1 MAELPVPPV
10 SRQRLGHR
18 ILAIV
23 TVLCQ
28 VSVIL
33 PAHAASQGII
43 RDTEAENLLRDYAE
57 PIFGAANIGKGS
69 VKISLIDDPSFNAFV
84 TNGRRMFINTGA
96 LMEAKTP
103 NEMIG
108 VIAHESGH
116 VAGGHLT
123 IQRERLANAQTM
135 AVVGMLLG
143 MGAAVAGGNN
153 AASNSGSGGMG
164 IALGAQELAARSV
177 LSYQRGQEQAAD
189 QAAIK
194 YLGMTG
200 QSPRGLLDTFR
211 RLSDEMMFKTA
222 GADPYLMSHP
232 APPDR
237 IANLEQ
243 LADKSPYLN
252 VKDSPELQ
260 ARHDLVRA
268 KLVGFVGRADE
279 VQRRYPASDQSLP
292 AKYARAIVA
301 YRYKHIPEALAQMDD
316 LTRLM
321 PNNPYFWE
329 LKGQALLEYGR
340 VRDAIPALKRSLAIL
355 PDAGL
360 IRALLGRALVA
371 TGESPQIT
379 EGIRELSNAVQ
390 REPESP
396 DTWHTLSIAYGTQ
409 NNIGMAELSS
419 AQEALLIGDMQSAV
433 NHADKAKKLLPPNSP
448 SALKADDILHYK
460 RQSVQ

>member
-1 MAELPVPPV
+1 MANLPIFPAL
-10 SRQRLGHR
+10 RQRLSRR

-28 VSVIL
+28 ISLIL
-33 PAHAASQGII
+33 PAQAASHGII
-43 RDTEAENLLRDYAE
+43 RDTEAENLLRDYAG

-69 VKISLIDDPSFNAFV
+69 VKIALIDDPSFNAFV

-135 AVVGMLLG
+135 AVAGMLLG

-153 AASNSGSGGMG
+153 SASNSGTGGMG

-177 LSYQRGQEQAAD
+177 LSYQRGEEQAAD

-200 QSPRGLLDTFR
+200 QSPRGLLDTFK
-211 RLSDEMMFKTA
+211 RLSDEMMFKTL

-243 LADKSPYLN
+243 LANKSPYLN

-301 YRYKHIPEALAQMDD
+301 YRYKHIPEALAQMDE
-316 LTRLM
+316 LTRLK
-321 PNNPYFWE
+321 PDNPYFWE

-360 IRALLGRALVA
+360 IRALLGRALIA
-371 TGESPQIT
+371 TGESSQIT

>member
-1 MAELPVPPV
+1 MAQLSVPPAL
-10 SRQRLGHR
+10 RQRVRHR
-18 ILAIV
+18 LLVIV
-23 TVLCQ
+23 VVLCQ
-28 VSVIL
+28 VSISL
-33 PAHAASQGII
+33 PATAASHGII
-43 RDTEAENLLRDYAE
+43 RDTEAENLLRDYAG

-69 VKISLIDDPSFNAFV
+69 VKIALIDDSSFNAFV

-96 LMEAKTP
+96 LMDAKTP

-135 AVVGMLLG
+135 AVAGMLLG
-143 MGAAVAGGNN
+143 MGAAVAGANN
-153 AASNSGSGGMG
+153 SASNSGTGGMG

-177 LSYQRGQEQAAD
+177 LSYQRGEEQAAD

-194 YLGMTG
+194 YLAMTG
-200 QSPRGLLDTFR
+200 QSPRGILDTFK

-243 LADKSPYLN
+243 LANKSPYLN
-252 VKDSPELQ
+252 AKDSPDLQ

-268 KLVGFVGRADE
+268 KLVGFVGRPEE
-279 VQRRYPASDQSLP
+279 VQRRYPASDTSLP

-301 YRYKHIPEALAQMDD
+301 YRYKHIPEALAQMDE
-316 LTRLM
+316 LTRLK
-321 PNNPYFWE
+321 PDNPYFWE

-340 VRDAIPALKRSLAIL
+340 VRDAIPALKRSLALL

-360 IRALLGRALVA
+360 IRALLGRALLA
-371 TGESPQIT
+371 TGDSAQIN
-379 EGIRELSNAVQ
+379 EAIRELSNSVQ
-390 REPESP
+390 REPDSP
-396 DTWHTLSIAYGTQ
+396 DTWHTLAIAYGTQ

-419 AQEALLIGDMQSAV
+419 AQEALLIGDIQSAV